1 MTKYQSFKNGL
12 CATIMAISPIL
23 LSAQLVKHDRLL
35 SFEST
40 EVPSFVA
47 GIHSDLSISGQH
59 YKDGTQ
65 SLQWKFQPGGSIIIH
80 KDLKFEKKD
89 PTGTDKYLSVFVVW
103 IYNEKPIDKTLQFE
117 FQKDGKTCSSFPFGL
132 NFHGW
137 RAAWVSYER
146 DMKGTP
152 EEGMNEI
159 RITAPDVAGE
169 IYIDHLLTAAKMDHR
184 YQTADLQ
191 VPFVNKETGNHWLF
205 ALKYS
210 RLTPDIP
217 LEATVSN
224 TQKQEI
230 EIIEKRL
237 REIICPPGE
246 VTSQTIANLRKAYE
260 HYGIVYKDGKVA
272 GLPLFYGQAAEAYER
287 ILPNWKGNL
296 MAANNMDVSSFFNL
310 MNRIAVAYNN
320 TTNPQDK
327 AVLKQM
333 FIAMYDHITDQGV
346 AYGSCLGNITHYGYS
361 FRTFFTA
368 YFLMKE
374 VFKEIGKQ
382 EEAEKAML
390 WYSTVNDVYNKP
402 QTAGIDIDFFN
413 TLSTGRIASILFM
426 EDTPEKQKRFLSE
439 INYMKAHWSEILTKG
454 DPYYNE
460 NFSLNTCNYTLR
472 KR

>member
-159 RITAPDVAGE
+159 RIKLPMWQGRFIST
-169 IYIDHLLTAAKMDHR
+169 IC
-184 YQTADLQ
+184 
-191 VPFVNKETGNHWLF
+191 
-205 ALKYS
+205 S
-210 RLTPDIP
+210 P
-217 LEATVSN
+217 LPKWIIATRQP
-224 TQKQEI
+224 T
-230 EIIEKRL
+230 
-237 REIICPPGE
+237 
-246 VTSQTIANLRKAYE
+246 
-260 HYGIVYKDGKVA
+260 YK
-272 GLPLFYGQAAEAYER
+272 FH
-287 ILPNWKGNL
+287 
-296 MAANNMDVSSFFNL
+296 S
-310 MNRIAVAYNN
+310 
-320 TTNPQDK
+320 
-327 AVLKQM
+327 
-333 FIAMYDHITDQGV
+333 
-346 AYGSCLGNITHYGYS
+346 
-361 FRTFFTA
+361 
-368 YFLMKE
+368 
-374 VFKEIGKQ
+374 
-382 EEAEKAML
+382 
-390 WYSTVNDVYNKP
+390 
-402 QTAGIDIDFFN
+402 
-413 TLSTGRIASILFM
+413 
-426 EDTPEKQKRFLSE
+426 
-439 INYMKAHWSEILTKG
+439 
-454 DPYYNE
+454 
-460 NFSLNTCNYTLR
+460 
-472 KR
+472 

>member
-159 RITAPDVAGE
+159 RITAPDVA
-169 IYIDHLLTAAKMDHR
+169 
-184 YQTADLQ
+184 
-191 VPFVNKETGNHWLF
+191 F
-205 ALKYS
+205 
-210 RLTPDIP
+210 
-217 LEATVSN
+217 
-224 TQKQEI
+224 
-230 EIIEKRL
+230 
-237 REIICPPGE
+237 
-246 VTSQTIANLRKAYE
+246 
-260 HYGIVYKDGKVA
+260 
-272 GLPLFYGQAAEAYER
+272 
-287 ILPNWKGNL
+287 
-296 MAANNMDVSSFFNL
+296 
-310 MNRIAVAYNN
+310 
-320 TTNPQDK
+320 
-327 AVLKQM
+327 
-333 FIAMYDHITDQGV
+333 
-346 AYGSCLGNITHYGYS
+346 
-361 FRTFFTA
+361 
-368 YFLMKE
+368 
-374 VFKEIGKQ
+374 GKQ
-382 EEAEKAML
+382 
-390 WYSTVNDVYNKP
+390 
-402 QTAGIDIDFFN
+402 Q
-413 TLSTGRIASILFM
+413 
-426 EDTPEKQKRFLSE
+426 
-439 INYMKAHWSEILTKG
+439 
-454 DPYYNE
+454 
-460 NFSLNTCNYTLR
+460 
-472 KR
+472 